1 MITKMITWIHDKKI
15 NIKNLDKK
23 DNIENDNKIIIIKVI
38 LKIKH
43 KNYNNNCSGPC
54 KLDSR
59 CVLVRRIFSSGKPQG
74 VGILE
79 WGGDGEGMEMGRS
92 VYEQPGTK
100 VDGILS
106 HQGGFPSK

>member
-1 MITKMITWIHDKKI
+1 MSITFDRTSFRLCFLFDVMSFQRFVPVPD
-15 NIKNLDKK
+15 L
-23 DNIENDNKIIIIKVI
+23 V
-38 LKIKH
+38 
-43 KNYNNNCSGPC
+43 
-54 KLDSR
+54 SR
-59 CVLVRRIFSSGKPQG
+59 FHGFVSVRRIFSSGKPQG

-79 WGGDGEGMEMGRS
+79 WGGDGEGMEM